1 MSLSNVNMAIVGA
14 PYLQEVH
21 PNISTRTLIL
31 PIYMWFI
38 LAHIPVKKF
47 NRILAK

>member
-1 MSLSNVNMAIVGA
+1 MSLSNVNMATVGP
-14 PYLQEVH
+14 PYLQEVR
-21 PNISTRTLIL
+21 PNISTRPLIFL
-31 PIYMWFI
+31 IYMWLI